1 MQGQGKAVRQWRVGS
16 FSMALVLILLGVAL
30 LGWRRDPTAVP
41 RLVLNWWPLALVLL
55 GLEVLLAGYFCR
67 QEVPRIKYDFP
78 AIILVFLAGCVSLGL
93 YGLTASGLADRLT
106 RLLAAASFTVELPE
120 ARLAVPEGVRKIV
133 VQGPDGG
140 WQNLQILTGSSG
152 GQVAFFGLARVA
164 AASEEEAR
172 EQAGKAGLHTYQAGD
187 TLFLQLGE
195 VPSFRNWGPASYITT
210 STLVLPSDV
219 EVEVTGRSQSAL
231 ALAIDELEASWSI
244 IHPGSIQ
251 VTLSPSARVQ
261 IEARGAKLE
270 GNVPWEIQ
278 KGSEAG
284 SPPSPARGTEVA
296 SVGMEPEVLG
306 RVAVGKGGPLLKLSS
321 SSIISVDVR

>member
-55 GLEVLLAGYFCR
+55 GLEVLLAGYFGR

-106 RLLAAASFTVELPE
+106 RVLAVTSFTVELPE

-133 VQGPDGG
+133 IQGHGGG
-140 WQNLQILTGSSG
+140 WQNLQIRAGRSG

-164 AASEEEAR
+164 AASEEAR

-210 STLVLPSDV
+210 STLVLPGDV
-219 EVEVTGRSQSAL
+219 EMEVTGRSGSDL

-244 IHPGSIQ
+244 TNPGSIQ

-278 KGSEAG
+278 QGSETG
-284 SPPSPARGTEVA
+284 PPPSPEQGTEVA
-296 SVGMEPEVLG
+296 PVGTEPEVLG
-306 RVAVGKGGPLLKLSS
+306 RAAVGKGGPLLKLSS
-321 SSIISVDVR
+321 SSMISVDVR

>member
-41 RLVLNWWPLALVLL
+41 RVVLNWWPLALVLL

-106 RLLAAASFTVELPE
+106 RVLAAASFTVELPE

-133 VQGPDGG
+133 VQGQGGG
-140 WQNLQILTGSSG
+140 WQNLQIRAGSSG

-172 EQAGKAGLHTYQAGD
+172 EQVGKAGLHTYQAGD

-195 VPSFRNWGPASYITT
+195 VASFRNRGPTSYITT

-219 EVEVTGRSQSAL
+219 EVEVTGRSGSAL

-244 IHPGSIQ
+244 NNSGPIV
-251 VTLSPSARVQ
+251 VTLSPNARVQ

-284 SPPSPARGTEVA
+284 PPPSPEQGTEVA
-296 SVGMEPEVLG
+296 PVGTEPEVLG